1 MPITIS
7 NSFGYCVLSTGASWF
22 AASFGAIKVSSG
34 GVPHQFALSF
44 PLPSLFPH
52 CSTIQVV
59 QARKKY
65 DVQYP
70 ALYAPPDHKY
80 AKEFNCV
87 QRAHQNTLESWASVQ
102 VLTIVNGIVF
112 PVTSAI
118 CNGIWVV
125 GRFIYIQGYGTGDPD
140 KRMLGAILSHVGDL
154 PLLIMTFVS
163 GYTLIKGSQ

>member
-1 MPITIS
+1 MI
-7 NSFGYCVLSTGASWF
+7 
-22 AASFGAIKVSSG
+22 
-34 GVPHQFALSF
+34 
-44 PLPSLFPH
+44 
-52 CSTIQVV
+52 

-87 QRAHQNTLESWASVQ
+87 QRAHQNTLENWASVQ

-125 GRFIYIQGYGTGDPD
+125 GRFLYIQGYGTGDPD
-140 KRMLGAILSHVGDL
+140 KRMLGGIVSHGGDL

-163 GYTLIKGSQ
+163 GYTLIKGSH